1 MNKDRDMWWQD
12 IEDDVDPEERKL
24 RDGTLTSKGRRV
36 MDESERSRLLYLLDA
51 LRVAPQKSEK
61 LIAVVSHCGGSEP
74 FRKAI
79 EDLRNSADV
88 ASASA
93 ELRESL
99 R

>member
-1 MNKDRDMWWQD
+1 
-12 IEDDVDPEERKL
+12 
-24 RDGTLTSKGRRV
+24 

-61 LIAVVSHCGGSEP
+61 LIAVVAREDASEQ

-79 EDLRNSADV
+79 EDLRKSADV
-88 ASASA
+88 ARASA